1 MNGLRTNPRTRKKA
15 TPGQCVAGAAMVLPS
30 ARKSRRRRIFAE
42 ACSRR
47 GYTLIEVV
55 ASVAATSILLAG
67 MGSVVMV
74 AARST
79 DEDALPMR
87 QIEASLSLQEILADL
102 EYAVS
107 FSERTATAVAFTVA
121 DRNADTTA
129 ETIRYTWSGTPGD
142 PLRRKYNGGTEVDYL
157 SSVHVFEYSDRVKAA
172 TSYDGTET
180 HHVRQCSL
188 VLQIG
193 DDAAARTIGSVMTR
207 NAPEVAAP

>member
-1 MNGLRTNPRTRKKA
+1 MTRLRTYPKITKKA
-15 TPGQCVAGAAMVLPS
+15 SLAQSVAGAAMVLGS
-30 ARKSRRRRIFAE
+30 ARTSHRRRECGLGR
-42 ACSRR
+42 SRR
-47 GYTLIEVV
+47 GSTLIEMV

-74 AARST
+74 AARSI

-87 QIEASLSLQEILADL
+87 QMEASLSLQEILADL

-107 FSERTATAVAFTVA
+107 FNERTATTVEFTVA
-121 DRNADTTA
+121 DRNADTAA
-129 ETIRYTWSGTPGD
+129 ETIRYTWSGAPGD
-142 PLRRKYNGGTEVDYL
+142 PLRRKYNGGTEVDCL
-157 SSVHVFEYSDRVKAA
+157 SNVHVFEYSDRVKAA

-180 HHVRQCSL
+180 HHVCECSL

-193 DDAAARTIGSVMTR
+193 DDAAVRTVGSVMTR